1 MEHQTIRWVR
11 AADEGGVDPGYFPA
25 QSRGRGLNVEVVTC
39 QKGIHARE
47 KSNYE
52 KCIKLEM
59 EMKKKNKN
67 IVQIDYNDFIE
78 TLKASSIRYW
88 YATFWKTL

>member
-1 MEHQTIRWVR
+1 M
-11 AADEGGVDPGYFPA
+11 
-25 QSRGRGLNVEVVTC
+25 
-39 QKGIHARE
+39 RE
-47 KSNYE
+47 KKSNYE

-59 EMKKKNKN
+59 EVKKKTKN